1 MKQQEL
7 FKQFETAGN
16 KNGTVQ
22 VQIAAAKMRAKV
34 PAKAKEELT
43 FVTSDGEVDFY
54 LTSDGN
60 FALLEAGTD
69 LCVGA
74 VSGAEVLRLVRE
86 LLKESF

>member
-7 FKQFETAGN
+7 FKQLETAESRKGS
-16 KNGTVQ
+16 VQ
-22 VQIAAAKMRAKV
+22 VQIAAMEMRAKV
-34 PAKAKEELT
+34 PEKAKEKLT

-54 LTSDGN
+54 LTPDGN

-74 VSGAEVLRLVRE
+74 VAGKEVLRLVRE
-86 LLKESF
+86 LFREG